1 MLESLHVKNL
11 ALIDETEIVFGKGLN
26 ILSGETGAGKSI
38 LLGALHL
45 ALGGRVAK
53 EMLRDESADA
63 VVEAVFSVRDERQRK
78 LLEEMDL
85 PIYEDEVILS
95 RRITERRTVARINGE
110 TVPAAKLK
118 QAGSVLLDIY
128 GQQEHQSLTQKKKHM
143 ELLDTYGKMEIE
155 PARERVREAFA
166 AYREKRKELDEADMD
181 DRERARE
188 LSFLEHETEE
198 IEAAGLSVGEDETLE
213 REYRRQS
220 NGKKILEAVSGAYQ
234 QTGGMDG
241 ASDQIG
247 RAIRALSGVE
257 HYDDR
262 LAGFM
267 SMLTD
272 IDGLLNDLNRELSEY
287 QESEAFDARAFAETE
302 TRLDEINRL
311 KEKYGNSIEEI
322 LAACETK
329 RQRMEQLSSY
339 DSYVAE
345 LKAETA
351 RLEERLK
358 EACGQLSDVRKK
370 YASRLVRTVEAALR
384 DLNFLDVSFD
394 MQFDQLDHYTSNG
407 TDDGEFMISTN
418 PGEPLKPLRNIASG
432 GEMSRIMLAMKTV
445 LAENDAID
453 TLIFDE
459 IDSGISGRTAQAVSE
474 KLSVVARDHQVVC
487 ITHLPQIAAMADRH
501 FLIEKQVEGG
511 ATVSRISLL
520 SREGSIREL
529 ARMLGGTEIT
539 EKVLENA
546 EEMKNLADNK
556 KRK

>member
-95 RRITERRTVARINGE
+95 RRITESRTVARINGE

-394 MQFDQLDHYTSNG
+394 MQLDQLDHYTSNG

>member
-95 RRITERRTVARINGE
+95 RRITESRTVARINGE

-394 MQFDQLDHYTSNG
+394 MQFDQQDHYTSNG

>member
-95 RRITERRTVARINGE
+95 RRITESRTVARINGE

-394 MQFDQLDHYTSNG
+394 MQFDQQDHYTSNG

-487 ITHLPQIAAMADRH
+487 ITHLPQIAAMADWH

>member
-95 RRITERRTVARINGE
+95 RRITESRTVARINGE

-322 LAACETK
+322 LVACETK

>member
-95 RRITERRTVARINGE
+95 RRITESRTVARINGE

-370 YASRLVRTVEAALR
+370 YASHLVRTVEAALR

>member
-95 RRITERRTVARINGE
+95 RRITESRTVARINGE

-272 IDGLLNDLNRELSEY
+272 IDGLLNDLNRELFEY

-311 KEKYGNSIEEI
+311 KEKYSNSIEEI

-394 MQFDQLDHYTSNG
+394 MQFDQQDHYTSNG

>member
-95 RRITERRTVARINGE
+95 RRITESRTVARINGE

>member
-95 RRITERRTVARINGE
+95 RRITESRTVARINGE

-272 IDGLLNDLNRELSEY
+272 IDGLLNDLNRELFEY

-453 TLIFDE
+453 TE

>member
-95 RRITERRTVARINGE
+95 RRITESRTVARINGE

-272 IDGLLNDLNRELSEY
+272 IDGLLNDLNRELFEY

-351 RLEERLK
+351 RMEERLK

>member
-95 RRITERRTVARINGE
+95 RRITESRTVARINGE

-272 IDGLLNDLNRELSEY
+272 IDGLLNDLNRELFEY

-459 IDSGISGRTAQAVSE
+459 IDIGISGRTAQAVSE

>member
-95 RRITERRTVARINGE
+95 RRITESRTVARINGE

-272 IDGLLNDLNRELSEY
+272 IDGLLNDLNRELFEY

-322 LAACETK
+322 LADCETK

>member
-95 RRITERRTVARINGE
+95 RRITESRTVARINGE

-272 IDGLLNDLNRELSEY
+272 IDGLLNDLNRELFEY

-311 KEKYGNSIEEI
+311 KEKYSNSIEEI

>member
-95 RRITERRTVARINGE
+95 RRITESRTVARINGE
-110 TVPAAKLK
+110 TVPAAKRK

>member
-95 RRITERRTVARINGE
+95 RRITESRTVARINGE

-453 TLIFDE
+453 TLIVDE

>member
-95 RRITERRTVARINGE
+95 RRITESRTVARINGE

-272 IDGLLNDLNRELSEY
+272 IDGLLNDLNREVSEY

-511 ATVSRISLL
+511 ATVSRISRL

>member
-95 RRITERRTVARINGE
+95 RRITESRTVARINGE

-459 IDSGISGRTAQAVSE
+459 IARGISGRTAQAVSE

>member
-95 RRITERRTVARINGE
+95 RRITESRTVARINGE

-311 KEKYGNSIEEI
+311 KEKYSNSIEEI

>member
-95 RRITERRTVARINGE
+95 RRITESRTVARINGE

-487 ITHLPQIAAMADRH
+487 ITHLPQIVAMADRH

>member
-95 RRITERRTVARINGE
+95 RRITESRTVARINGE

-272 IDGLLNDLNRELSEY
+272 IDGLLNDLNRELFEY

-474 KLSVVARDHQVVC
+474 KLSVVARDYQVVC

>member
-95 RRITERRTVARINGE
+95 RRITESRTVARINGE

-257 HYDDR
+257 HYEDR

-272 IDGLLNDLNRELSEY
+272 IDGLLNDLNRELFEY

>member
-95 RRITERRTVARINGE
+95 RRITESRTVARINGE

-272 IDGLLNDLNRELSEY
+272 IDGLLNDLNRELFEY
-287 QESEAFDARAFAETE
+287 QGSEAFDARAFAETE

>member
-63 VVEAVFSVRDERQRK
+63 VVEAVFSVRDEWQRK

-95 RRITERRTVARINGE
+95 RRITESRTVARINGE

-272 IDGLLNDLNRELSEY
+272 IDGLLNDLNRELFEY

>member
-95 RRITERRTVARINGE
+95 RRITESRTVARINGE
-110 TVPAAKLK
+110 AVPAAKLK

-247 RAIRALSGVE
+247 RAIRALSGME

-272 IDGLLNDLNRELSEY
+272 IDGLLNDLNRELFEY

-546 EEMKNLADNK
+546 
-556 KRK
+556 

>member
-95 RRITERRTVARINGE
+95 RRITESRTVARINGE

-272 IDGLLNDLNRELSEY
+272 IDGLLNDLNRELFEY

-358 EACGQLSDVRKK
+358 EACGKLSDVRKK

>member
-95 RRITERRTVARINGE
+95 RRITESRTVARINGE

-302 TRLDEINRL
+302 ARLDEINRL

-351 RLEERLK
+351 RMEERLK

>member
-95 RRITERRTVARINGE
+95 RRITESRTVARINGE

-143 ELLDTYGKMEIE
+143 ELLGTYGKMEIE

>member
-11 ALIDETEIVFGKGLN
+11 ALMDETELVFGKGLN

-95 RRITERRTVARINGE
+95 RRITESRTVARINGE

-272 IDGLLNDLNRELSEY
+272 IDGLLNDLNRELFEY

>member
-95 RRITERRTVARINGE
+95 RRITESRTVARINGE

-351 RLEERLK
+351 RMEERLK

-394 MQFDQLDHYTSNG
+394 MQFDQQDHYTSNG

>member
-95 RRITERRTVARINGE
+95 RRITESRTVARINGE

-241 ASDQIG
+241 TSDQIG

>member
-95 RRITERRTVARINGE
+95 RRITESRTVARINGE

-272 IDGLLNDLNRELSEY
+272 IDGLLNDLNRELFEY

-329 RQRMEQLSSY
+329 RQRMEQFSSY

>member
-1 MLESLHVKNL
+1 
-11 ALIDETEIVFGKGLN
+11 
-26 ILSGETGAGKSI
+26 
-38 LLGALHL
+38 
-45 ALGGRVAK
+45 
-53 EMLRDESADA
+53 MLRDESADA

-95 RRITERRTVARINGE
+95 RRITESRTVARINGE

-272 IDGLLNDLNRELSEY
+272 IDGLLNDLNRELFEY

>member
-95 RRITERRTVARINGE
+95 RRITESRTVARINGE

-511 ATVSRISLL
+511 ATVSRISRL

>member
-95 RRITERRTVARINGE
+95 RRITESRTVARINGE

-241 ASDQIG
+241 TSDQIG

-511 ATVSRISLL
+511 ATVSRISRL

>member
-95 RRITERRTVARINGE
+95 RRITESRTVARINGE

-339 DSYVAE
+339 DSYVAG

-351 RLEERLK
+351 RMEERLK

>member
-1 MLESLHVKNL
+1 M
-11 ALIDETEIVFGKGLN
+11 
-26 ILSGETGAGKSI
+26 
-38 LLGALHL
+38 
-45 ALGGRVAK
+45 
-53 EMLRDESADA
+53 
-63 VVEAVFSVRDERQRK
+63 
-78 LLEEMDL
+78 
-85 PIYEDEVILS
+85 
-95 RRITERRTVARINGE
+95 ARINGE

-272 IDGLLNDLNRELSEY
+272 IDGLLNDLNRELFEY